1 MVRSLLFFTSIGLSL
16 LLMVWSHKIH
26 QEYEA
31 ARNWVPTPCEF
42 MPGSSLKSVK
52 FSYEYEG
59 VRHEGNKARV
69 FEISGLVSG
78 DDEAWLAWLEKAV
91 THGSNGVCYVNP
103 DDSRMAV
110 LDRRHAHGQP
120 RNIVLFAHIFLIIP
134 IWIGFRSLFS
144 RDDSPSQISSRN
156 VISAI
161 ERIPVP
167 RHLPWFRSIRLV
179 FGHNAVLFFGLATAT
194 SALVFAIMGGPD
206 SFDWLS
212 SKKGAIV
219 NGQVLAVGNTQ
230 KGTSFFMSTRTT
242 QIIYS
247 FEWDNMRLVG
257 EGMATRYPGEDSLR
271 VGSGVSVCVVNDDP
285 SLAEIESG
293 IGDWFALPPS
303 WIAGAVGLF
312 FACCLASAI
321 AGECLIAWL
330 FPFAKAGLAI
340 RRPVPVSDLA
350 GANNGIPM
358 ETWFVRVGDH
368 LYPVDPRTSNSIK
381 QNNAPALY
389 SPKDP
394 NRNGALD
401 QQRADELLGNA
412 AHGPMINLLFGHL
425 YVLILTNWLLGI
437 RCFAGLVVL
446 AVVGWF
452 FLSARKREP
461 PLAADTLR
469 D

>member
-42 MPGSSLKSVK
+42 MPGSSPKSVK

-91 THGSNGVCYVNP
+91 THGSIGVCYVNP

-179 FGHNAVLFFGLATAT
+179 LGHNAVLFLGLATAT

-219 NGQVLAVGNTQ
+219 NGQVLAVGNSQ
-230 KGTSFFMSTRTT
+230 KGTSLLMKKRIN

-247 FEWDNMRLVG
+247 FE
-257 EGMATRYPGEDSLR
+257 
-271 VGSGVSVCVVNDDP
+271 
-285 SLAEIESG
+285 
-293 IGDWFALPPS
+293 
-303 WIAGAVGLF
+303 
-312 FACCLASAI
+312 
-321 AGECLIAWL
+321 
-330 FPFAKAGLAI
+330 
-340 RRPVPVSDLA
+340 
-350 GANNGIPM
+350 
-358 ETWFVRVGDH
+358 
-368 LYPVDPRTSNSIK
+368 
-381 QNNAPALY
+381 
-389 SPKDP
+389 
-394 NRNGALD
+394 
-401 QQRADELLGNA
+401 
-412 AHGPMINLLFGHL
+412 
-425 YVLILTNWLLGI
+425 
-437 RCFAGLVVL
+437 
-446 AVVGWF
+446 
-452 FLSARKREP
+452 
-461 PLAADTLR
+461 
-469 D
+469 